1 MTTENKTE
9 WDDLTPAQQEPYIN
23 NAKFLMD
30 DETVGDPAV
39 TLVIAKKMYYQ
50 SWCIKLNA

>member
-1 MTTENKTE
+1 MTNENKTE

-30 DETVGDPAV
+30 DETVCDPAV
-39 TLVIAKKMYYQ
+39 TLVIAKKMYY
-50 SWCIKLNA
+50 KEL